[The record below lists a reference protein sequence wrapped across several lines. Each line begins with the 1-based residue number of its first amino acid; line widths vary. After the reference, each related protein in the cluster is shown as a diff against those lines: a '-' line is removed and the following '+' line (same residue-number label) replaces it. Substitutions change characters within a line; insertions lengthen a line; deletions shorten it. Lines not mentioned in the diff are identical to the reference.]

1 MSIRVLVVDD
11 HAVVRQGLRIFLD
24 MDADITIV
32 GEAADGAAAVEL
44 TRKLRPD
51 VVLMDLLL
59 PVMDGVTATNSIR
72 QELPDTEV
80 IALTSVLES
89 ASVFRGSSRSHR
101 LSAQGYR
108 RAALA
113 AGNQSSRGWA
123 GAVVA
128 GGCCRPGA

>member
-11 HAVVRQGLRIFLD
+11 HAVVRPGLRIFLD

-44 TRKLRPD
+44 ARKLRPD
-51 VVLMDLLL
+51 VVVMELLL
-59 PVMDGVTATNSIR
+59 PVMDRPTATNSIR

-89 ASVFRGSSRSHR
+89 ASVFR
-101 LSAQGYR
+101 AVQ
-108 RAALA
+108 
-113 AGNQSSRGWA
+113 A
-123 GAVVA
+123 GAI
-128 GGCCRPGA
+128 G